1 MAVSWVGG
9 GDCGRASEVMID
21 ERETRRKRKK
31 EKRLSLFL
39 ESSSFATNVRRL
51 KTRAMAGSAPSSQ
64 RGASETPPDATGER
78 VEPQAV
84 ATDSLPAT
92 ATTQPRS
99 APPRELPRDGGAFPS
114 RVFLAPVEDAP
125 HSEHA
130 LSFLLDHVAREGDVV
145 HLLVVVP
152 ATHPSSA
159 LAYGGP
165 MVPRVARLGSLSFV
179 SSFTRAS
186 ERPDAFKK
194 RSSFTRPRELTA
206 FAVQRIHNLPPP
218 VPRHA
223 AVAPAGDVHARA
235 GVLRG
240 N

>member
-1 MAVSWVGG
+1 
-9 GDCGRASEVMID
+9 
-21 ERETRRKRKK
+21 
-31 EKRLSLFL
+31 
-39 ESSSFATNVRRL
+39 
-51 KTRAMAGSAPSSQ
+51 MAGSAPSSQ

-99 APPRELPRDGGAFPS
+99 APPR
-114 RVFLAPVEDAP
+114 VFLAPVEDAP

-130 LSFLLDHVAREGDVV
+130 VSFLLDHLAREGDVV

-165 MVPRVARLGSLSFV
+165 MVPRVAQ
-179 SSFTRAS
+179 
-186 ERPDAFKK
+186 PP
-194 RSSFTRPRELTA
+194 RS
-206 FAVQRIHNLPPP
+206 
-218 VPRHA
+218 
-223 AVAPAGDVHARA
+223 
-235 GVLRG
+235 
-240 N
+240 